1 MIAGPKKVSRVMSE
15 RERRNTAYHE
25 AGHAIVAHVLPHLDS
40 VHQISIIPSGR
51 ALGYTMSLPA
61 EDKYSVYKQE
71 LKEKIAEL
79 LAGRVAESIVF
90 GDISGGASNDIKRAT
105 ETARQ
110 MVTQLGMSDLLGP
123 VLYGTGES
131 EVFLGRDFSSGTNSS
146 PETAAKID
154 SEIKALLDEGYA
166 KAKEILEER
175 RERLDFVAEFLLM
188 YEVMDGD
195 QFAAAMD
202 RNASV
207 KELEAIA
214 EAKKER
220 SRRENEERAT
230 LEEEKHLAEQ
240 NTLPTPEED
249 ETVEEHA
256 APVTEETPDTTETPE
271 EAKPSDEKN
280 ENVE

>member
-1 MIAGPKKVSRVMSE
+1 
-15 RERRNTAYHE
+15 
-25 AGHAIVAHVLPHLDS
+25 
-40 VHQISIIPSGR
+40 
-51 ALGYTMSLPA
+51 
-61 EDKYSVYKQE
+61 
-71 LKEKIAEL
+71 
-79 LAGRVAESIVF
+79 
-90 GDISGGASNDIKRAT
+90 
-105 ETARQ
+105 
-110 MVTQLGMSDLLGP
+110 MVTQLGMSELLGP

-131 EVFLGRDFSSGTNSS
+131 EVFLGRDFSSGTNYS

-202 RNASV
+202 QNASV

-230 LEEEKHLAEQ
+230 LEEEKRLAEQ
-240 NTLPTPEED
+240 NTLPAPEED

>member
-1 MIAGPKKVSRVMSE
+1 M
-15 RERRNTAYHE
+15 
-25 AGHAIVAHVLPHLDS
+25 
-40 VHQISIIPSGR
+40 
-51 ALGYTMSLPA
+51 
-61 EDKYSVYKQE
+61 
-71 LKEKIAEL
+71 
-79 LAGRVAESIVF
+79 F

-131 EVFLGRDFSSGTNSS
+131 EVFLGRDFSSGTNYS

-166 KAKEILEER
+166 RAKEILESR
-175 RERLDFVAEFLLM
+175 RERLDFIAEFLLM

-202 RNASV
+202 QNASV

-220 SRRENEERAT
+220 SRRENAERARR
-230 LEEEKHLAEQ
+230 EEEKRLAEQ
-240 NTLPTPEED
+240 QAALPAAESDDSDVVEDEDAPEAERDAALQPPTEEPADKDSAPEE
-249 ETVEEHA
+249 
-256 APVTEETPDTTETPE
+256 
-271 EAKPSDEKN
+271 KKN
-280 ENVE
+280 NQE